1 MNRFPRPVVVVSR
14 CLEFS
19 ACRYDGQLITDKFIK
34 ALKPFVKFKPVC
46 PEVDIGM
53 GVPRE
58 PIRLVGK
65 DDDLRLIQAATGIDW
80 TSKMQ
85 RYSKSFSTKT
95 SNVDGFILK
104 SRSPSCGIKDTKI
117 WPQLKN
123 SPSTGRGA
131 GVFGAEVLQS
141 FPGLAIEDEGR
152 LTNYKIR
159 EHFLT
164 HLFTLAAFRELKKSP
179 SMRKLV
185 DFQAKNKM
193 LFMAYNQ
200 SVMRQLGKT
209 VANLEKR
216 AIADVVAQYEELL
229 GKMFAKQA
237 RFTSHVNV
245 LEHAYGYFRKEL
257 SDGEK
262 KHWREMLQKYR
273 DEKIPLSALLLLMRS
288 WIARFGEAYL
298 DQQTYFEPYPEELVA
313 LSDSGKGR
321 LP

>member
-1 MNRFPRPVVVVSR
+1 MSTFPRPVVVVSR

-19 ACRYDGQLITDKFIK
+19 ACRYNGQLVTDKFIQ
-34 ALKPFVKFKPVC
+34 ALKPFVRFKPVC

-58 PIRLVGK
+58 PIRLVG
-65 DDDLRLIQAATGIDW
+65 DETNLRLIQAATGIDW
-80 TSKMQ
+80 TTKMQ
-85 RYSKSFSTKT
+85 RFSKKFTAKT
-95 SNVDGFILK
+95 TNVDGFILK

-117 WPQLKN
+117 FPQVEN

-131 GVFGAEVLQS
+131 GMFGAEILNS
-141 FPGLAIEDEGR
+141 FQGLAVEDEGR

-164 HLFTLAAFRELKKSP
+164 HLFTLAAFRELKKAP

-185 DFQAKNKM
+185 DFQATNKL

-200 SVMRQLGKT
+200 NVMRQMGKV

-216 AIADVVAQYEELL
+216 PLAEVVATYEGLL
-229 GKMFAKQA
+229 LQMFVKQA
-237 RFTSHVNV
+237 RYTSHVNV

-257 SDGEK
+257 SDREK
-262 KHWREMLQKYR
+262 SHWREMLQKYR
-273 DEKIPLSALLLLMRS
+273 DEKVPLSALLAIMRS
-288 WIARFGEAYL
+288 WIARFGQEYL
-298 DQQTYFEPYPEELVA
+298 EQQRYFEPYPEALVA